1 MAYFCTRLKTAA
13 DILKQYWG
21 YDSFRPLQKDI
32 IDLVMAGRDVLA
44 LLPTGGGKSL
54 CYQVPALMSDGLT
67 IVISPLIALMKD
79 QVSRLKSIGV
89 QAEAIFSG
97 MRNADIDR
105 IVENARYGKVKLLY
119 VSPERLKTEMFV
131 ARLPTM
137 PVRLIAIDEAHCI
150 SQWGHDFRP
159 AYLEVGD
166 LRSLFPA
173 IPFIALTASA
183 TKEVKAEILDR
194 LHLKEPV
201 VIQESFARNNLRY
214 HVIHRQDQM
223 SYIERLLLKSSGSA
237 IVYVRHRRKCTEL
250 AHWLSTKGIPAVAY
264 HGGMEMKDRDMIQDK
279 WIKGESRVI
288 IATNAF
294 GMGVDKS
301 DVRLV
306 IHYDLPP
313 GIEDYYQEAGR
324 AGRDGKEAYCIIVDK
339 PASEKNLIT
348 RVESSFPEVDEIKRI
363 YKSLHIYLDLAVGSG
378 LGETFDFD
386 LDAYAKRFG
395 LRTVDAYVALD
406 IIAKDGWISMDDNA
420 MRGSTLQFITTTE
433 TLYTYQ
439 VADPTI
445 DKLSKALLRG
455 YEGLWT
461 TTVHI
466 QENRIAKFLDW
477 SIAEVRKQLIRLHS
491 IGLVDYRNSNTKS
504 QITLLR
510 ERVPEQNFTIDLR
523 AYNFRKDRAFARMN
537 SMLKYLKDDVSC
549 REVFIR
555 QYFDEHDTLACGHC
569 DRCLNDQTPTQSS
582 WLELIYKVLDD
593 HDGITVKDFLGQYK
607 TEHQPAIKGELRQ
620 LADENKIRIVED
632 KIYRAGK

>member
-1 MAYFCTRLKTAA
+1 MPYFYTRLKTSA
-13 DILKQYWG
+13 DILRQYWG
-21 YDSFRPLQKDI
+21 YDAFRPLQKEI
-32 IDLVMAGRDVLA
+32 IDLVVSGKDVLA

-131 ARLPTM
+131 ARLPLM

-150 SQWGHDFRP
+150 SQWGYDFRP
-159 AYLEVGD
+159 AYLEVGE
-166 LRSLFPA
+166 LRSLFPT

-183 TKEVKAEILDR
+183 TKEVKADILDR
-194 LHLKEPV
+194 LHLKDPV
-201 VIQESFARNNLRY
+201 VIQESFARSNLRY
-214 HVIHRQDQM
+214 HVIHRQDQLP
-223 SYIERLLLKSSGSA
+223 YIERLLLKSTGSA

-250 AHWLSTKGIPAVAY
+250 AHWLSTKGIPAVSY
-264 HGGMEMKDRDMIQDK
+264 HGGMEMKDRDTIQDK

-324 AGRDGKEAYCIIVDK
+324 AGRDGKEAFCIVVDK

-406 IIAKDGWISMDDNA
+406 IIAKDGWISLDENA
-420 MRGSTLQFITTTE
+420 MRGSTLQFITSME

-439 VADPTI
+439 VAEPII
-445 DKLSKALLRG
+445 DKLTKALLRG

-461 TTVHI
+461 STVHI
-466 QENRIAKFLDW
+466 QESRIAKFLDW
-477 SIAEVRKQLIRLHS
+477 SIAEVRKQLTRLHAM
-491 IGLVDYRNSNTKS
+491 GLVDYKSSTAKS

-510 ERVPEQNFTIDLR
+510 ERVPEQNFTIDLK
-523 AYNFRKDRAFARMN
+523 AYNFRKDRAIARMN
-537 SMLKYLKDDVSC
+537 SMLAYLKDDVSC
-549 REVFIR
+549 RETFIR
-555 QYFDEHDTLACGHC
+555 QYFDEQDVQPCGHC
-569 DRCLNDQTPTQSS
+569 DRCLSSQPKQAS
-582 WLELIYKVLDD
+582 WLEMIYKILDD
-593 HDGITVKDFLGQYK
+593 REGITVKDFLGQYK
-607 TEHQPAIKGELRQ
+607 TEHQPAIKSELRQ
-620 LADENKIRIVED
+620 LADENKIKIVED
-632 KIYRAGK
+632 KIYRSGT

>member
-1 MAYFCTRLKTAA
+1 LAYFHTSLKTSA

-32 IDLVMAGRDVLA
+32 IDLVLGGRDVLA

-89 QAEAIFSG
+89 HTEAIFSG

-131 ARLPTM
+131 ARLPSM
-137 PVRLIAIDEAHCI
+137 PVRLIAVDEAHCI

-159 AYLEVGD
+159 AYLEVGE
-166 LRSLFPA
+166 LRSLFPD

-183 TKEVKAEILDR
+183 TKEVKEEILDR
-194 LHLKEPV
+194 LHLKDPV
-201 VIQESFARNNLRY
+201 VIQESFARSNLRY
-214 HVIHRQDQM
+214 HVIHREDQM
-223 SYIERLLLKSSGSA
+223 SYIERLLLKSTGSA

-250 AHWLSTKGIPAVAY
+250 AHWLTAKGIPAVSY
-264 HGGMEMKDRDMIQDK
+264 HGGMEMKDRDTIQEK
-279 WIKGESRVI
+279 WINGESRVI

-324 AGRDGKEAYCIIVDK
+324 AGRDGKEAYCIVVVK
-339 PASEKNLIT
+339 PASEKNLIS
-348 RVESSFPEVDEIKRI
+348 RVESSFPEVAELKRI

-386 LDAYAKRFG
+386 LDAYAKRFAI
-395 LRTVDAYVALD
+395 RTVDAHVALD
-406 IIAKDGWISMDDNA
+406 IIAKDGWLTIDENA
-420 MRGSTLQFITTTE
+420 MRGSMLQFIISSE

-439 VADPTI
+439 VAEPII
-445 DKLSKALLRG
+445 DKLTKALLRG

-461 TTVHI
+461 STVHI
-466 QENRIAKFLDW
+466 QESRIAKFLDW
-477 SIAEVRKQLIRLHS
+477 SIAEVKKQLTRLHAL
-491 IGLVDYRNSNTKS
+491 GLVDYKNTTTKN

-510 ERVPEQNFTIDLR
+510 ERVSEQNFNIDLK
-523 AYNFRKDRAFARMN
+523 AYNFRKERAFARMH
-537 SMLKYLKDDVSC
+537 SLLAYLKDDVTC
-549 REVFIR
+549 RETYIR
-555 QYFDEHDTLACGHC
+555 QYFDELDAGQCGHC
-569 DRCLNDQTPTQSS
+569 DRCLSLQTKQPN
-582 WLELIYKVLDD
+582 WLELIYKTLDD
-593 HDGITVKDFLGQYK
+593 REGITVKDFLGQYK
-607 TEHQPAIKGELRQ
+607 TEYQPAIKSELRQ
-620 LADENKIRIVED
+620 LADENKIKIVED
-632 KIYRAGK
+632 KIYRLGK